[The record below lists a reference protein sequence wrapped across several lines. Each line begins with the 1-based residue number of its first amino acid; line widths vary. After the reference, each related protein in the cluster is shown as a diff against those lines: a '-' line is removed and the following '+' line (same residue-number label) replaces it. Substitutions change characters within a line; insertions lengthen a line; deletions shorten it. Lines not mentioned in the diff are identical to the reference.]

1 MCVAWKKNIL
11 TWNSGECIL
20 SDVGCTESTIR
31 GLSVHNSSCYAIRER
46 VAAQSQSEAFI
57 RGCQTW
63 DVPIQ
68 SFVDYVRRHAHRKL
82 SFVGVRR
89 GMFRFNHSWTMCVG
103 TQYQVNVCGLGYLRR
118 TAIFFVDYVRRQAVG
133 SGSSCVDSGTCGGPP
148 LFKLSSKYQAGILV
162 GLATL
167 QETYGSVLMVGE
179 NSYVVA
185 KEHVAYVQDHFPLQ
199 HQKSRNKE
207 LEFLHR
213 LLGRG
218 GSGLLTV
225 DTSSQDHAAFDP
237 SHTDPPTA
245 PVAGDDSDGLESDE
259 EVKAIVGQLDESV
272 SQLSSYNPFLFPREE
287 DMGLETD
294 VEKGEQVL
302 QSKPGTLTEG
312 SALPLSQEGYH
323 STSVNSSVE
332 DVPEVTRRSKR
343 RKVQSGRQ
351 LNTAEFR
358 ARPVVLDDVTARP
371 QTIDK
376 LSIKKFKAN
385 KTFLIGRKIKRNFNR
400 DFLRC

>member
-1 MCVAWKKNIL
+1 MYTVRRGMHGINHSWTVCTQFEL
-11 TWNSGECIL
+11 LRNSRKGCGTVTVGSL
-20 SDVGCTESTIR
+20 HSWVSDVGCSDSIIR
-31 GLSVHNSSCYAIRER
+31 GLCASACT
-46 VAAQSQSEAFI
+46 SEAFI

-68 SFVDYVRRHAHRKL
+68 S
-82 SFVGVRR
+82 
-89 GMFRFNHSWTMCVG
+89 
-103 TQYQVNVCGLGYLRR
+103 
-118 TAIFFVDYVRRQAVG
+118 FVDYVRRQAVG

-148 LFKLSSKYQAGILV
+148 LFKLSSKYQAGIFV

-225 DTSSQDHAAFDP
+225 DTSSQDHTAFDP
-237 SHTDPPTA
+237 SYPDPPTA

-302 QSKPGTLTEG
+302 QSKRGTLTEG

-358 ARPVVLDDVTARP
+358 ARPVVLDNVTAKP

-385 KTFLIGRKIKRNFNR
+385 KIFLIGRKIKRNFNR

>member
-1 MCVAWKKNIL
+1 MLHGRKWVFVDPATRGGPPLCYGGSQA
-11 TWNSGECIL
+11 G
-20 SDVGCTESTIR
+20 R
-31 GLSVHNSSCYAIRER
+31 GL
-46 VAAQSQSEAFI
+46 
-57 RGCQTW
+57 RG
-63 DVPIQ
+63 P
-68 SFVDYVRRHAHRKL
+68 
-82 SFVGVRR
+82 
-89 GMFRFNHSWTMCVG
+89 
-103 TQYQVNVCGLGYLRR
+103 GYLRR
-118 TAIFFVDYVRRQAVG
+118 AATF
-133 SGSSCVDSGTCGGPP
+133 
-148 LFKLSSKYQAGILV
+148 LLSPKNQAGIFV
-162 GLATL
+162 GFATL
-167 QETYGSVLMVGE
+167 KETYGSVLMVGE

-225 DTSSQDHAAFDP
+225 DTSSQDHTAFDP
-237 SHTDPPTA
+237 SYPDPPTA
-245 PVAGDDSDGLESDE
+245 PVTGDDSDGLESDE

-302 QSKPGTLTEG
+302 QSKRGTLTEG

-358 ARPVVLDDVTARP
+358 ARPVVLDDVTAKA

-376 LSIKKFKAN
+376 LSIKMFKAN